1 MTLLK
6 RILVEKRTLVL
17 PVATALA
24 VNVLFSA
31 IAVYPLTIKVTR
43 ADRRAATVEQNL
55 RTAEVSFATARAA
68 QAGKDQADE
77 QLRRFYRDVLPLDLA
92 GAREVTYARLA
103 QLAEQV
109 NLHYERRSMT
119 PERERES
126 PLARLHT
133 TLVLSGEYRDVRQFI
148 YELETAPEFVVIE
161 EVLLEQGPEETSEL
175 VLTLGVS
182 TYYWVGSD
190 DA

>member
-17 PVATALA
+17 PVAIALA

-43 ADRRAATVEQNL
+43 ADRRAAILEQNL
-55 RTAEVSFATARAA
+55 RTAEASFATARAA
-68 QAGKDQADE
+68 RAGKDQADE
-77 QLRRFYRDVLPLDLA
+77 QLRRFYRDVLPLNLA
-92 GAREVTYARLA
+92 GARAITYARLA
-103 QLAEQV
+103 QMAEQA

-119 PERERES
+119 PEHERES

-161 EVLLEQGPEETSEL
+161 EVLLEQGAEETSEL

-182 TYYWVGSD
+182 TYYWVGND